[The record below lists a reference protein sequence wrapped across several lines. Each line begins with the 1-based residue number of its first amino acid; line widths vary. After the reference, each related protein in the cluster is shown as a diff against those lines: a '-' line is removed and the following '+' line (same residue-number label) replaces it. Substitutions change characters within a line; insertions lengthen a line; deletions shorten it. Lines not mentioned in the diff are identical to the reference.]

1 MRSLGEGLLDRLCAA
16 GIVKRSGI
24 DRSAVKEI
32 SIFKKLIPVSV
43 SILFL
48 SFSFRA
54 IMYASDS
61 SSSALLLMFLACT
74 YALPSATPWTNR
86 PNAGFAKIVKA
97 MPGNH
102 Y

>member
-16 GIVKRSGI
+16 GIVNRPGI
-24 DRSAVKEI
+24 DRNAVKEI

-54 IMYASDS
+54 IMYAF
-61 SSSALLLMFLACT
+61 LLSPTPHLVTLSACT
-74 YALPSATPWTNR
+74 CALPSATLWTNL
-86 PNAGFAKIVKA
+86 PSAGYVTIVKA
-97 MPGNH
+97 TPGNRR
-102 Y
+102 